1 MDDMMSPKEI
11 QEILDKY
18 TYCIDNGIPITEDLA
33 NAMKDASVGV
43 KNYTR
48 TLKASKDALWDST
61 KQLGM
66 AMVDGKSGAQVYNDV
81 IDKGTKTFSAWN
93 KGAKDG
99 SNKLGK
105 LAEGAAALEA
115 MMAKQADALFESY
128 QSISRSGVATSMD
141 DTFKNLQNMG
151 YTMKEI
157 GQYGDLMKQNSTV
170 LANLGGTSADGA
182 EKFAKSAK
190 LIHSSGLDTEFRRM
204 GMTTQDIN
212 SGMVNYVK
220 FQQLSGSTLQQD
232 DKHISQSAAEFITQ
246 QDILTKITGHN
257 ADQQNAI
264 YEKALAQEQFAA
276 KTFQLQQQIAKY
288 GADSEQGKAAQAEL
302 AFNNAMIQQA
312 ARIGPEETKNTQL
325 FLAGAIGSKGY
336 QQYQRSH
343 QEMTGYLQ
351 SGGRDLRTASQL
363 WVKDTRQIAN
373 DQADLYRLNG
383 AEAAEAFGSFPEK
396 NKLLGMKD
404 FADGIGKAAQDQK
417 EQRKG
422 KDEAT
427 DNMVQTTQDQID
439 ASQAMNQAL
448 NKGLPLVT
456 KGLSEVAAGGEQLAG
471 VFGELAGKK
480 GRMGGGTTLWDKT
493 KNFLGVSGGA
503 AAGAAGGVVA
513 PTPSKPQPSPSG
525 ADLDSFIN
533 FGGNTGDKNHFQQL
547 NPTVMNS
554 FIQMAKAYFDS
565 TGKKLQINSAFRTP
579 EEQASISSG
588 NNPKAAPGK
597 SLHNVGKAIDINS
610 SQRSELASNGML
622 GQYGFSLPP
631 FEDAPHIQ
639 MPQAATGGILSG
651 PRSGYQAMLHGNEA
665 VVPLPDGKTIPVQT
679 KGNSSSA
686 EQVNLLMSEI
696 DKLDA
701 MLRVMSKQNDI
712 TTKILQRQS

>member
-1 MDDMMSPKEI
+1 
-11 QEILDKY
+11 
-18 TYCIDNGIPITEDLA
+18 
-33 NAMKDASVGV
+33 
-43 KNYTR
+43 
-48 TLKASKDALWDST
+48 
-61 KQLGM
+61 
-66 AMVDGKSGAQVYNDV
+66 
-81 IDKGTKTFSAWN
+81 
-93 KGAKDG
+93 
-99 SNKLGK
+99 
-105 LAEGAAALEA
+105 
-115 MMAKQADALFESY
+115 
-128 QSISRSGVATSMD
+128 
-141 DTFKNLQNMG
+141 
-151 YTMKEI
+151 
-157 GQYGDLMKQNSTV
+157 
-170 LANLGGTSADGA
+170 
-182 EKFAKSAK
+182 
-190 LIHSSGLDTEFRRM
+190 
-204 GMTTQDIN
+204 
-212 SGMVNYVK
+212 
-220 FQQLSGSTLQQD
+220 
-232 DKHISQSAAEFITQ
+232 
-246 QDILTKITGHN
+246 
-257 ADQQNAI
+257 
-264 YEKALAQEQFAA
+264 
-276 KTFQLQQQIAKY
+276 
-288 GADSEQGKAAQAEL
+288 
-302 AFNNAMIQQA
+302 
-312 ARIGPEETKNTQL
+312 
-325 FLAGAIGSKGY
+325 
-336 QQYQRSH
+336 
-343 QEMTGYLQ
+343 
-351 SGGRDLRTASQL
+351 
-363 WVKDTRQIAN
+363 
-373 DQADLYRLNG
+373 
-383 AEAAEAFGSFPEK
+383 
-396 NKLLGMKD
+396 
-404 FADGIGKAAQDQK
+404 
-417 EQRKG
+417 
-422 KDEAT
+422 
-427 DNMVQTTQDQID
+427 
-439 ASQAMNQAL
+439 
-448 NKGLPLVT
+448 
-456 KGLSEVAAGGEQLAG
+456 
-471 VFGELAGKK
+471 
-480 GRMGGGTTLWDKT
+480 MGGGTTLWVKT